1 MTRTISRTCIAAML
15 SFGVT
20 AYAQTTGQS
29 PTQPTSQAG
38 SQRMEQGR
46 QAGDRSQTEQQITLV
61 GCIQREAEFRQANQ
75 GGRGGTMGTGI
86 GAGNE
91 FVLINATSGSQTAMS
106 GSTGGASGTM
116 SGSATAGTSGTT
128 ASGTATTGSATGT
141 TSGTGSTTG
150 TGTSGTASGTT
161 SGTGTT
167 GSASGSS
174 TTPGSTASH
183 TQHSGMS
190 VSSGGTAYALTGDR
204 EKDLEQYVGQRV
216 EIVGRIEG
224 GGANRSGA
232 GVSGSGSGSGTTAT
246 GTASGTGS
254 TSGTGTSATGTAS
267 GTTGSTT
274 GSAGVETTT
283 GTSATGSR
291 TGSGTASAGS
301 QGQSFGSLQ
310 QINIVSVRAVGGS
323 CSAQ

>member
-1 MTRTISRTCIAAML
+1 MTRTISHTCIVAML
-15 SFGVT
+15 SIGVT

-61 GCIQREAEFRQANQ
+61 GCIQREADYRQANQ

-86 GAGNE
+86 GVGNE
-91 FVLINATSGSQTAMS
+91 FVLINATTGSQTAMS
-106 GSTGGASGTM
+106 GSTGQPSGTM

-128 ASGTATTGSATGT
+128 ASGTAATTGSATGT
-141 TSGTGSTTG
+141 TSGTGS
-150 TGTSGTASGTT
+150 TASGTT

-174 TTPGSTASH
+174 TTPCSTPSH

-190 VSSGGTAYALTGDR
+190 VSAGGTAYALTGDR

-216 EIVGRIEG
+216 EIVGRVEG
-224 GGANRSGA
+224 GSNRGGYSAGA
-232 GVSGSGSGSGTTAT
+232 SGSGTA
-246 GTASGTGS
+246 GS
-254 TSGTGTSATGTAS
+254 GTSATGTAS
-267 GTTGSTT
+267 GTTSGTT
-274 GSAGVETTT
+274 GSATGTTSTGAETTT

-291 TGSGTASAGS
+291 TGSGSASAGS
-301 QGQSFGSLQ
+301 QGQGFGNLQ
-310 QINIVSVRAVGGS
+310 QLNVVSFRAVGGS

>member
-1 MTRTISRTCIAAML
+1 MAAML
-15 SFGVT
+15 SIGVT

-38 SQRMEQGR
+38 SSRMEQGR
-46 QAGDRSQTEQQITLV
+46 QSGDRSQTEQQITLV
-61 GCIQREAEFRQANQ
+61 GCIQREAEYRQANQ

-91 FVLINATSGSQTAMS
+91 FVLINASSGSGSQTAMS
-106 GSTGGASGTM
+106 GSAGEASGTM
-116 SGSATAGTSGTT
+116 TGSATAGTSGTAT
-128 ASGTATTGSATGT
+128 SGTASTTGSATGT

-150 TGTSGTASGTT
+150 TGTSGTASGT
-161 SGTGTT
+161 GTT

-174 TTPGSTASH
+174 TMPGSTATH

-190 VSSGGTAYALTGDR
+190 MSAGGTAYALTGDR

-216 EIVGRIEG
+216 EIVGRVEG
-224 GGANRSGA
+224 GSNRGGYSSGA
-232 GVSGSGSGSGTTAT
+232 SGSGSGSSAAG
-246 GTASGTGS
+246 SGTSGS
-254 TSGTGTSATGTAS
+254 GTSATGTTS
-267 GTTGSTT
+267 GTASSGSTTGT

-291 TGSGTASAGS
+291 TGSGSATASGGS
-301 QGQSFGSLQ
+301 QGQGFASLQ
-310 QINIVSVRAVGGS
+310 QLNVVSFRAVGGS